1 MAGRYETVM
10 EDRKK
15 LVEKIIENM
24 KQGYVLPKPDWDRG
38 AFPNLRIQNP
48 VSGARYRGGNF
59 VRLYLAGIERGYKDN
74 RWVTYTQAREQGWQV
89 RKGETGVKCEKY
101 IFEKIEEEYNPETGQ
116 TERKKIRL
124 DKPIINQFVLFNAE
138 QIQGIPKQELKP
150 PEPMKEDDITRM
162 ADMFRNSSECP
173 IRETEE
179 GRAYYSPARDE
190 IILPIRD
197 AFLDSRSFLATQ
209 LHEMIHSTG
218 HESRLN
224 RSLQNS
230 FGTVEYAKEEL
241 RAELGSFFME
251 TDLEISLDAQH
262 FNSHTQYLQSW
273 IEVLENDP
281 NELFRAMSDAQK
293 ATDYLMERYELLQE
307 EFLAVAKEQ
316 EDRFCLSKAE
326 EAAVRMAVKRDM
338 KQAGRG
344 MNYLEEWIE
353 NDMNKREEMNLPDNQ
368 SYDDMRVEY
377 EQLSWVQQLGQM
389 ETVMDTADA
398 DRMTKW
404 LESHGMYE
412 AKEGITDRQIESSL
426 QVMNESITGQDLLR
440 QADQLLEQAETQAA
454 VLGR

>member
-1 MAGRYETVM
+1 MAGRYEAVM

-15 LVEKIIENM
+15 LVGQIIENM
-24 KQGYVLPKPDWDRG
+24 KQGYVLPQPDWDRD
-38 AFPNLRIQNP
+38 AFPNMRIQNP

-59 VRLYLAGIERGYKDN
+59 IRLYLAGIERGYKDN
-74 RWVTYTQAREQGWQV
+74 RWVTYAQAKEQGWQV

-101 IFEKIEEEYNPETGQ
+101 IFENIEEEYNPETRQ
-116 TERKKIRL
+116 TERKKVRL
-124 DKPIINQFVLFNAE
+124 DKPIISQFVLFNAE
-138 QIQGIPKQELKP
+138 QIHGIPKQELKP

-190 IILPIRD
+190 IILPVRD
-197 AFLDSRSFLATQ
+197 SFLDSRSFLATQ

-230 FGTVEYAKEEL
+230 FGTMEYAKEEL

-262 FNSHTQYLQSW
+262 FNSHTQYLESW

-281 NELFRAMSDAQK
+281 NELFHAMSDAQK

-307 EFLAVAKEQ
+307 QLLAMAKEQ
-316 EDRFCLSKAE
+316 ENRFHLSKAE
-326 EAAVRMAVKRDM
+326 EAAVRMAVKRDT

-344 MNYLEEWIE
+344 MNYLEQWIE
-353 NDMNKREEMNLPDNQ
+353 NDMNKREEMNLPDNPG
-368 SYDDMRVEY
+368 YDDMRMEY
-377 EQLSWVQQLGQM
+377 EQLSRVQQLGQM
-389 ETVMDTADA
+389 ENVMDTADA
-398 DRMTKW
+398 DRLTKW
-404 LESHGMYE
+404 SEAHGMYE

-426 QVMNESITGQDLLR
+426 QAMNETVTGQELLS
-440 QADQLLEQAETQAA
+440 QADKLLEQVQAQ
-454 VLGR
+454 VKGLVR